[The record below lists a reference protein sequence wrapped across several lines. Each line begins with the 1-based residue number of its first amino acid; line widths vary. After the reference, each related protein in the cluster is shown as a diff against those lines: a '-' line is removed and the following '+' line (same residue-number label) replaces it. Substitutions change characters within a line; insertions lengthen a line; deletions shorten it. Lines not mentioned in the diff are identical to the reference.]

1 MLDFLRSDLQKLTA
15 YAPHPSGKTTIAIDR
30 LDTNESPLDLPH
42 ELKEKLA
49 WTYQHQIETNRYPD
63 GAQTELKAEIARY
76 VNESAAA
83 EIRFSVDN
91 ISIGNGSDE
100 LIRSLLIATCLNGEG
115 AIFVANPT
123 FSMYEITA
131 QTMGIP
137 VVSGGRSSVDFSI
150 DLQEANSLIN
160 SQINPPI
167 KVVFVVHP
175 NSPTANALT
184 PAEIDWLH
192 GLDENI
198 LVVIDEAYFEFNRTS
213 LVGEINKHP
222 NWIILRTFSKA
233 FRLANLRVGYAIAH
247 PELINVLEKIR
258 LPYNLPGFSQ
268 TAALFA
274 LDYRQEILS
283 YIDNTLAE
291 REKIYPE
298 LLNISGLRVW
308 RSDANLFYLRLVER
322 TLANTEAKI
331 VQLMRE
337 KGTSIRHTGEGLR
350 ITIGTPEENQR
361 MLVRLR
367 EVVCS
372 YLNV

>member
-15 YAPHPSGKTTIAIDR
+15 YTPHPSGQRNITIDR
-30 LDTNESPLDLPH
+30 LDSNEIPLDLPQ

-76 VNESAAA
+76 TNESAALDNL
-83 EIRFSVDN
+83 ISVNN

-115 AIFVANPT
+115 ATFVANPT

-131 QTMGIP
+131 QTLGIP
-137 VVSGGRSSVDFSI
+137 VVIGGRSLVDFSI
-150 DLQEANSLIN
+150 NIPEANSLIN
-160 SQINPPI
+160 LAKNPPV

-184 PAEIDWLH
+184 PTEIDWLRS
-192 GLDENI
+192 LDEKI

-213 LVGEINKHP
+213 LVEEINKHP

-247 PELINVLEKIR
+247 PELINILEKIR

-274 LDYRQEILS
+274 LNYRQEILG
-283 YIDNTLAE
+283 YIENILAE
-291 REKIYPE
+291 RELLYPE
-298 LLNISGLRVW
+298 LSNIMGLQVW
-308 RSDANLFYLRLVER
+308 RSDANLFYLRLDDSNP
-322 TLANTEAKI
+322 ANTEVELAKI
-331 VQLMRE
+331 VRLMRE
-337 KGTSIRHTGEGLR
+337 KGTSIRHTGGGLR
-350 ITIGTPEENQR
+350 ITIGTPEENRR
-361 MLVRLR
+361 MLLRLK
-367 EVVCS
+367 EIV
-372 YLNV
+372 